1 MKQQELSVATH
12 GRESSN
18 FLLLTSPQLQLQLP
32 RRDTDAIPTHLLQ
45 ENTELRLLR

>member
-1 MKQQELSVATH
+1 MKEQELSVATH

-18 FLLLTSPQLQLQLP
+18 FLLPISPQLQLQLP
-32 RRDTDAIPTHLLQ
+32 RRDTIPTHLLQ